1 MDVRY
6 DATIEELLPLGE
18 LSLLMLLALR
28 RGASHG
34 YAIGKEVEEHSDGRL
49 KPTTG
54 ARYQA
59 LRRLQSNGLLEPAAR
74 PDPSG
79 DARRKYFRLTRLGRE
94 ALDAET
100 ARLERLVAA
109 ARAGALAPTD
119 R

>member
-1 MDVRY
+1 MDARR
-6 DATIEELLPLGE
+6 DATIDELLPLGE

-54 ARYQA
+54 ALYQA
-59 LRRLQSNGLLEPAAR
+59 LRRLQSNGLLAPARR
-74 PDPSG
+74 PDPSV
-79 DARRKYFRLTRLGRE
+79 DSRRKYFRLTRLGRQ

-100 ARLERLVAA
+100 ARLERLVAV
-109 ARAGALAPTD
+109 ARAGALAPIE